1 MEEMTY
7 EERIGNYSLDELLGV
22 EKRIDQNQ
30 FPDRHKL
37 VLEEIE
43 KRREHGDPE
52 VVTTERDFPLSST
65 MPWSEVEKTNF
76 VNPIY
81 KWSLIGIVGGFF
93 MVNFY
98 TLITTLYP
106 LTLIP
111 IALQGA
117 ILFTAFKG
125 HKWARFLIKVW
136 AILLMVSGAA
146 YWLKILAMPSDFVFE
161 ESIQKTILLV
171 IGLIFL
177 SLANRF
183 IHLQRKASNKA
194 ITADR

>member
-22 EKRIDQNQ
+22 EKRIDQYQ
-30 FPDRHKL
+30 FPERHKL

-52 VVTTERDFPLSST
+52 VVTPERDSPVSST
-65 MPWSEVEKTNF
+65 IPWSEVEKTNF

-81 KWSLIGIVGGFF
+81 KWSLVGIVSGFF
-93 MVNFY
+93 LVNVY
-98 TLITTLYP
+98 TLIVTLYP
-106 LTLIP
+106 YSLIP

-117 ILFTAFKG
+117 ILFLVFKE
-125 HKWARFLIKVW
+125 HKWARLLIKIW
-136 AILLMVSGAA
+136 AIMLMVTGIA
-146 YWLKILAMPSDFVFE
+146 YWLQILALPSEFIFE
-161 ESIQKTILLV
+161 ASIQKTILLV
-171 IGLIFL
+171 IGLTFL
-177 SLANRF
+177 GLANRCV
-183 IHLQRKASNKA
+183 HLQPKASNQT